1 MKHFVDCA
9 DREGLESYLQSQ
21 MIAYQLYQRFGWE
34 DGRSFDTDL
43 AQWDPTRKLGI
54 HRFICMLRPPKLL
67 REQRYW
73 S

>member
-1 MKHFVDCA
+1 MKHFVDWA
-9 DREGLESYLQSQ
+9 DREGLESYLQLQ
-21 MIAYQLYQRFGWE
+21 MIAHQLYQRFGLE
-34 DGRSFDTDL
+34 DVRSFDTEL

-54 HRFICMLRPPKLL
+54 HRVICMLRPPKLL